1 MKCTLGSSTA
11 MNGNLDCN
19 NVSATIYNS
28 TVKSFKGT
36 KNLYNSKFDAHTTS
50 GSYKSNSNVGYI
62 FVQTTSVSKQ
72 IMISSCVKLPCTDTK
87 NQLVNLIMVE

>member
-1 MKCTLGSSTA
+1 MSLR
-11 MNGNLDCN
+11 
-19 NVSATIYNS
+19 
-28 TVKSFKGT
+28 T

-50 GSYKSNSNVGYI
+50 GSYQNNSNAGYI